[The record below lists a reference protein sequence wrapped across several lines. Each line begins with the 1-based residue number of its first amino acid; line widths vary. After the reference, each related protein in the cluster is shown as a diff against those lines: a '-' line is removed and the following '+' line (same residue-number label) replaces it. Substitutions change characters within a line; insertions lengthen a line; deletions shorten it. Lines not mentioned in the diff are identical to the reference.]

1 METSTIPTSRG
12 VSADVRE
19 DVVDMER
26 TAKDALAI
34 LQKHSKVAVLLPI
47 MMKNLTKVKEC
58 TPFLEQQ
65 LKLNDKGLTDISA
78 SIERLKM
85 TYEQAKADGNAKTQN
100 NTR

>member
-1 METSTIPTSRG
+1 
-12 VSADVRE
+12 
-19 DVVDMER
+19 
-26 TAKDALAI
+26 
-34 LQKHSKVAVLLPI
+34 

-58 TPFLEQQ
+58 TPLLEQQ

-85 TYEQAKADGNAKTQN
+85 TYEQAKADGNAKAQN